1 MSFMSS
7 SEAKV
12 LVPYIS
18 FLVILIALT
27 IWFII
32 EKNNAYTI
40 TGIVAI
46 LMIIQMFWGRKLQA
60 WATEVYMRYI

>member
-1 MSFMSS
+1 MNFITK

-32 EKNNAYTI
+32 EQNNAYII
-40 TGIVAI
+40 TGIVAV
-46 LMIIQMFWGRKLQA
+46 LMIIQMFWGRKLEA